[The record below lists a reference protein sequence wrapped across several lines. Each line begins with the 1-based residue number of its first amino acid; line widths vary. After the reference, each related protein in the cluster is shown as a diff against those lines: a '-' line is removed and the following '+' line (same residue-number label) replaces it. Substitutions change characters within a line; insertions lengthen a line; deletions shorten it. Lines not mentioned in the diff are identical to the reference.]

1 MLSNRS
7 DAILEQISRTN
18 KSDSKALSQ
27 PKDAYIA
34 FRIFNEYF
42 ALPIQNVRYSMPIGK
57 ITPVPDVPRFLL
69 GITNVMGEIISVV
82 DIFDFIFQKPLP
94 LDQQKCFL
102 LLIKW
107 KDIDT
112 SFVVSDLMDMLLF
125 EKSEIQS
132 DLLPLSKEKRRYFV
146 GGAFWE
152 GKIIGVLNLENI
164 LASERMRF
172 GED

>member
-1 MLSNRS
+1 MSSNRS
-7 DAILEQISRTN
+7 EMILEQISQGN
-18 KSDSKALSQ
+18 KSDGNTLSK

-34 FRIFNEYF
+34 FRIFNEYL
-42 ALPIQNVRYSMPIGK
+42 ALPIQNVRYSMPVGK

-69 GITNVMGEIISVV
+69 GITNIMGEIISVV

-94 LDQQKCFL
+94 INQEKSFL

-112 SFVVSDLMDMLLF
+112 SFVVSDLLDMLLF
-125 EKSEIQS
+125 EKAEIQS
-132 DLLPLSKEKRRYFV
+132 DLLPLSKEKKRYFI

-152 GKIIGVLNLENI
+152 GKIIGILNLEKI
-164 LASERMRF
+164 LVSERMRF
-172 GED
+172 GEE